1 MLLIAGSALPPV
13 ASAGRLHRSDRREI
27 SHLFDRFVPA
37 AVRRLDPLSASRM
50 VTPEL
55 GAGTTRA
62 DWKRGEIPVYPY
74 PAKGTSFHGWR
85 VRYIVG
91 RQVGIELFLHPRR
104 GSNVGPIA
112 FNVVVK
118 HVRKRWLVDSFLP
131 AAVYTPPKKGNRIS
145 APVDLSPGAPG
156 GPGTKRLGAIWFV
169 LPLSLLGLAIV
180 LALGLPVVR
189 WQRERRAV
197 RQL

>member
-1 MLLIAGSALPPV
+1 MLLIAGAAVPSV
-13 ASAGRLHRSDRREI
+13 ASAAARLDRSDRREI
-27 SHLFDRFVPA
+27 SRLFDRFVPA

-50 VTPEL
+50 VTPDL
-55 GAGTTRA
+55 NAGTSRA

-74 PAKGTSFHGWR
+74 PAKGRSFHGWT

-118 HVRKRWLVDSFLP
+118 HVGKRWLVDSFLP

-145 APVDLSPGAPG
+145 APVDLSPGPPG
-156 GPGTKRLGAIWFV
+156 GRAPNSSAR
-169 LPLSLLGLAIV
+169 SGLCSPCRCSGWPSFSHWAF
-180 LALGLPVVR
+180 PS
-189 WQRERRAV
+189 
-197 RQL
+197 